1 VQGPTQKIYAN
12 DLPGTICLERSGW
25 NDLAGMICLETISD
39 HGSGGTNFRASAY
52 PWDMKTSRKLYLI
65 ATMALIALAAS
76 AQSKP
81 NFSGNWELNVVKS
94 DLAGAPITKLA
105 VQVDHKD
112 PVLKYNAIATVN
124 GEDVNETGTIDTS
137 GAPTTDSR
145 GGQVKAHWDG
155 STLVVVT
162 TDTDGNTLDTAR
174 MAVASDGKSMIRDYE
189 RTNDQ
194 QKRHEVYDK
203 AK

>member
-1 VQGPTQKIYAN
+1 
-12 DLPGTICLERSGW
+12 
-25 NDLAGMICLETISD
+25 MISD
-39 HGSGGTNFRASAY
+39 RAFGGTNSPARAY
-52 PWDMKTSRKLYLI
+52 PSDMKTSLKLFLV
-65 ATMALIALAAS
+65 AAMVLSALAAS

-81 NFSGNWELNVVKS
+81 NFSGNWELNVAKS
-94 DLAGAPITKLA
+94 DLGGAPISKLA

-112 PVLKYNAIATVN
+112 PVLKYNAVATVN

-155 STLVVVT
+155 ETLVVVT
-162 TDTDGNTLDTAR
+162 SDTDGNTLDTAR

-189 RTNDQ
+189 RANDQ

>member
-1 VQGPTQKIYAN
+1 MNTP
-12 DLPGTICLERSGW
+12 L
-25 NDLAGMICLETISD
+25 
-39 HGSGGTNFRASAY
+39 
-52 PWDMKTSRKLYLI
+52 KLSLI
-65 ATMALIALAAS
+65 AAMILGTLALS
-76 AQSKP
+76 AQSRP
-81 NFSGNWELNVVKS
+81 NFSGNWELNVPKS
-94 DLAGAPITKLA
+94 DLSGAPITKLV

-155 STLVVVT
+155 ATLVVVT
-162 TDTDGNTLDTAR
+162 TDTDGNELDTAR
-174 MAVASDGKSMIRDYE
+174 MALSDGGKSMTRDYE
-189 RTNDQ
+189 RANDQ